1 MKSFLF
7 RPGPAIIITAAF
19 IGPGSLTVCATAGVD
34 FGYELLWAILL
45 SCLITIFFQNTVAYI
60 SFRSKQGLIEL
71 FNNKLSNSIFK
82 FFFVGWILITIF
94 IGNSA
99 FEAGNISGA
108 YIGLKNLI
116 DLSSFNISESIKFH
130 TYIFIALIIISLIW
144 KENNRLLKNIL
155 LIAVLLMSISFLFAA
170 FLTSPNIQELIKGF
184 LIPKWSPEK
193 WGTIVALLGTTIV
206 PYNLFLHAALVK
218 KDLDNLQISYLR
230 RDTII
235 SVCMGGIISS
245 AIVITASGANINQI
259 SSINDLGDS
268 LKNLYGESSQ
278 VLVSIGIFAAGITSA
293 ITAPIA
299 AGFVVEESFINYPK
313 SKLLK
318 KATTIFIVT
327 IGLLFSVLDYNPI
340 ELIKSAQIAN
350 GLLLPGV
357 ALFICILCFPKK
369 NDSRMIKI
377 RFTGLLL
384 LFIFFIILSLKFLI

>member
-45 SCLITIFFQNTVAYI
+45 SCLITIFFQNTVAHI

-82 FFFVGWILITIF
+82 FFFIGWILITIF

-116 DLSSFNISESIKFH
+116 DLSSFNISESIKFY
-130 TYIFIALIIISLIW
+130 TYFFIALIIISLIW

-218 KDLDNLQISYLR
+218 K
-230 RDTII
+230 
-235 SVCMGGIISS
+235 
-245 AIVITASGANINQI
+245 
-259 SSINDLGDS
+259 
-268 LKNLYGESSQ
+268 
-278 VLVSIGIFAAGITSA
+278 
-293 ITAPIA
+293 
-299 AGFVVEESFINYPK
+299 
-313 SKLLK
+313 
-318 KATTIFIVT
+318 
-327 IGLLFSVLDYNPI
+327 
-340 ELIKSAQIAN
+340 
-350 GLLLPGV
+350 
-357 ALFICILCFPKK
+357 
-369 NDSRMIKI
+369 
-377 RFTGLLL
+377 RFR
-384 LFIFFIILSLKFLI
+384 